1 MLFSCNFHEIFKN
14 TFLYGR
20 PPVAASAQS
29 SRNTNIKNEHV
40 RIHVNAPLKIPSQV
54 FKTKRFIYDELL
66 INHDI
71 MIVVIDFVLV
81 FS

>member
-40 RIHVNAPLKIPSQV
+40 RIHVNAPSM
-54 FKTKRFIYDELL
+54 TD
-66 INHDI
+66 
-71 MIVVIDFVLV
+71 
-81 FS
+81 